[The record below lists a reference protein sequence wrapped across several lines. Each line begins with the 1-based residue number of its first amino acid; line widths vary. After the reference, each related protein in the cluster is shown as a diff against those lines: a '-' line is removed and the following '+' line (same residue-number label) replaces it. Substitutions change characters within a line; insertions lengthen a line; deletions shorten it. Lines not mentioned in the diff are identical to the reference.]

1 MDINFHY
8 FAVKSLAVRAGF
20 SPAEAQTLAEYSQLV
35 DDYNRTGTVLFKE
48 VPEFARHL
56 AKKSGPYWLFHCV
69 TTGFSSALDMAELIR
84 PSRQRHICIPFHF
97 IPPQALNVPVKDEA
111 AWRTE
116 PETLEKDTVLCG
128 LLRKAQI
135 RYHDA
140 PFVRKNLISLALL
153 LHIFADTYAH
163 QRFSGYGGW
172 WNHGFA
178 LKEHGH
184 TGKKQ
189 RLLSAGMEH
198 MGHEAIGG
206 KHPHFSI
213 FVGHMSFGHAPD
225 KSWLCFT
232 AAQKTSP
239 KSELDLKYSRD
250 NTEIFL
256 RASRVILN
264 FLRACRCLPPIK
276 DTAWASV
283 RNALREGFLTRET
296 DTTRLAAHWQKHFP
310 DITYGYSLGKVLKR
324 SLRMPHLLVGVEN
337 KAKTGKVGDP
347 VADDAVTGN
356 AAEEAALEQMFSPL
370 PTDDGMERPPRRAGA
385 EDGVITAVGE
395 DFFWFNVFAKEV
407 RDVVNGE
414 ETPLEDIR

>member
-35 DDYNRTGTVLFKE
+35 DDYNRTGTALFKD

-56 AKKSGPYWLFHCV
+56 AKKSGSYWRFHCV

-97 IPPQALNVPVKDEA
+97 IPPQALNAPVKDEA

-128 LLRKAQI
+128 LLRKAQM
-135 RYHDA
+135 RYQDDPA
-140 PFVRKNLISLALL
+140 ARQNLIRLALL

-172 WNHGFA
+172 WNHGA
-178 LKEHGH
+178 VLKEHSH
-184 TGKKQ
+184 TGKNE
-189 RLLSAGMEH
+189 RLFSAGMEH
-198 MGHEAIGG
+198 REHDAIEGA
-206 KHPHFSI
+206 HPHLSI

-225 KSWLCFT
+225 KSGLCFT
-232 AAQKTSP
+232 AVQKSSP
-239 KSELDLKYSRD
+239 KSTLDLKYSRD

-256 RASRVILN
+256 QASRVILN
-264 FLRACRCLPPIK
+264 FLRACRGLPPIE
-276 DTAWASV
+276 DTAWRPV
-283 RNALREGFLTRET
+283 CDALREGFLTQET
-296 DTTRLAAHWQKHFP
+296 DATLLAAHWRKYFP
-310 DITYGYSLGKVLKR
+310 DVTYGYSLGKVLKR
-324 SLRMPHLLVGVEN
+324 SLRLSHLLAGTPN
-337 KAKTGKVGDP
+337 KADNGKAGVP
-347 VADDAVTGN
+347 LTDDAATGS
-356 AAEEAALEQMFSPL
+356 AVEETSLEQMFSSLQPASAEQRPL
-370 PTDDGMERPPRRAGA
+370 CGAVA
-385 EDGVITAVGE
+385 EDAVITAVGE

-414 ETPLEDIR
+414 ETPLE